1 MECSDCKQLIVSW
14 SSGDLPPSGIESIEA
29 HIRECPECRLYMSQ
43 SDRVWNLLDEWREI
57 EPRSDFVSTFWDR
70 VSKEESAPGWG
81 VFSYVRKLRL
91 SWALAGAL
99 ASVLIVGI
107 FTFALFKP
115 DSGFETYADNDARD
129 EQILLELDDAT
140 TRETTDVLSIY
151 GPWENRVEIMKI
163 NGYGDTN

>member
-1 MECSDCKQLIVSW
+1 MECSDYRELIVSW

-29 HIRECPECRLYMSQ
+29 HIRECPGCSLYMSQ
-43 SDRVWNLLDEWREI
+43 SGRVWNLLDEWREI
-57 EPRSDFVSTFWDR
+57 EPRSDFVSAFWDR
-70 VSKEESAPGWG
+70 VSKEESAPGRG

-99 ASVLIVGI
+99 ASVLIAGI

-115 DSGFETYADNDARD
+115 DPGFETYADNDARD
-129 EQILLELDDAT
+129 EQILLELDHAT